1 MGIDDTSVKHMAN
14 WFECIR
20 SRQQPIATVHDGFG
34 HSVACIMAAESYWTA
49 RTLLGYSKGRD
60 FGPRA
65 TGDVKLKVVA
75 LHLVH
80 QVIA

>member
-1 MGIDDTSVKHMAN
+1 MAVTLYRQVGKSN
-14 WFECIR
+14 P
-20 SRQQPIATVHDGFG
+20 SRQLASNRLSWRF
-34 HSVACIMAAESYWTA
+34 
-49 RTLLGYSKGRD
+49 SKGRD

-65 TGDVKLKVVA
+65 TDDVKLKVVA

>member
-1 MGIDDTSVKHMAN
+1 MAFGDVPVSGRTAVE
-14 WFECIR
+14 WLH
-20 SRQQPIATVHDGFG
+20 SLKAT
-34 HSVACIMAAESYWTA
+34 AY
-49 RTLLGYSKGRD
+49 LLGFSKGRD